1 MIAAASRGS
10 EKRNRGDAC
19 DERASREIVRCV
31 CVECVE
37 RGANVPGPVASKI
50 KISTAA
56 VAAVDIRKLKL
67 K

>member
-19 DERASREIVRCV
+19 DERASREIVRCGV
-31 CVECVE
+31 WSVAPMCP
-37 RGANVPGPVASKI
+37 AGPVASKI
-50 KISTAA
+50 KIPTAA